1 MKRYKFCVYEKN
13 NLELI
18 YKLNMEV
25 LFIMAA
31 TAGK

>member
-1 MKRYKFCVYEKN
+1 MKKN
-13 NLELI
+13 NSELI

-31 TAGK
+31 TAGKWELMVHI